1 MADWTDAPFVYR
13 GQKKLRRGYT
23 TGTCAAAVAAG
34 AARMLLSGKPVSEV
48 KLRVPE
54 GSTLCLSLVE
64 TSLSASSCSCGVVK
78 DSGDDPDITNGS
90 MVCAKVSFAH
100 SPGLVLTGGVGVG
113 RVTKP
118 GLSVPVGEPAINPV
132 PRKMILE
139 GVETVCREYGYTGGL
154 VVEISV
160 PEGEALAARTFNPR
174 LGIVGGISILGTSGI
189 VEPMSEEALVA
200 SIGLEIRMAVK
211 NGSGYLLLVPGNYG
225 EDFVKEHHLADHVQ
239 PVKCS
244 NYVGESLDMA
254 VREGAKGVLFVA
266 HIGKFVK
273 LAEGMMNTHSAY
285 GDCRM
290 AILCAE
296 AVRAGAPREVLPRIL
311 ESVTTDEALRILQE
325 AGFLE
330 SVMQHLMEHIEG
342 QLTRRAAG
350 KTQVGAIVFSNVY
363 GVLGQTGQ
371 AEVLLRHLQEN
382 GK

>member
-23 TGTCAAAVAAG
+23 TGTCAAAAAAG

-154 VVEISV
+154 VV
-160 PEGEALAARTFNPR
+160 
-174 LGIVGGISILGTSGI
+174 
-189 VEPMSEEALVA
+189 
-200 SIGLEIRMAVK
+200 
-211 NGSGYLLLVPGNYG
+211 
-225 EDFVKEHHLADHVQ
+225 
-239 PVKCS
+239 
-244 NYVGESLDMA
+244 
-254 VREGAKGVLFVA
+254 
-266 HIGKFVK
+266 
-273 LAEGMMNTHSAY
+273 
-285 GDCRM
+285 
-290 AILCAE
+290 
-296 AVRAGAPREVLPRIL
+296 
-311 ESVTTDEALRILQE
+311 
-325 AGFLE
+325 
-330 SVMQHLMEHIEG
+330 
-342 QLTRRAAG
+342 
-350 KTQVGAIVFSNVY
+350 
-363 GVLGQTGQ
+363 
-371 AEVLLRHLQEN
+371 
-382 GK
+382 